1 MLWMKTEKKTFAV
14 KKSQLPPGRQNLLE
28 PSHHLDNLNLKH
40 LVGGRCQVVHLVGDA
55 KTGHMDR
62 PCHHLGMIPLK
73 LTRGYGYV
81 LCCLFCVFA
90 KAFCDLNDSK
100 GSKNR
105 N

>member
-1 MLWMKTEKKTFAV
+1 MLWMKTEKKHLPL
-14 KKSQLPPGRQNLLE
+14 KSHSCHLDD
-28 PSHHLDNLNLKH
+28 HLDNLNLKH

-62 PCHHLGMIPLK
+62 PCHHLGIIPLK
-73 LTRGYGYV
+73 LSRGYGYV
-81 LCCLFCVFA
+81 LYCLFCVFA
-90 KAFCDLNDSK
+90 KAFCNLNDSI

>member
-1 MLWMKTEKKTFAV
+1 MKTEKKHLPL
-14 KKSQLPPGRQNLLE
+14 KSHSCHLAD
-28 PSHHLDNLNLKH
+28 HLDNLNLN
-40 LVGGRCQVVHLVGDA
+40 HLVGDA

-81 LCCLFCVFA
+81 LYCLFCVFA

-100 GSKNR
+100 GSKN
-105 N
+105 